1 MTNAAGRRRFA
12 GLLATG
18 LGLTALGGCAGLQ
31 LGMKKPEVAVVDI
44 RPLDG
49 TLLEQRFVLTLRVT
63 NPNSVEIPIEGLTFR
78 LDLNGQQF
86 ATGVSNKPVV
96 IPRLGNGL
104 VDVTATTGLASLMRQ
119 FRELAKGRDRAD
131 YRVRGRLVTGNFGG
145 FDFDETGEVGMPK
158 GFGESPR
165 REPAPPVEKF

>member
-1 MTNAAGRRRFA
+1 MRDAGRRRFA
-12 GLLATG
+12 GLLAVG
-18 LGLTALGGCAGLQ
+18 LGLTLLGGCAGLQ
-31 LGMKKPEVAVVDI
+31 LGMKKPEVAVVNI

-63 NPNSVEIPIEGLTFR
+63 NPNTSEIAIEGLNFR
-78 LDLNGQQF
+78 VDLNGQQF
-86 ATGVSNKPVV
+86 ATGVSNRPVV
-96 IPRLGNGL
+96 IPRLGDGL

-119 FRELAKGRDRAD
+119 FRELAKGRDRVD
-131 YRVRGRLVTGNFGG
+131 YRVRGRLVTSNFGG

-165 REPAPPVEKF
+165 REPVPPVEKF

>member
-18 LGLTALGGCAGLQ
+18 LGLTVLGGCAGFQ
-31 LGMKKPEVAVVDI
+31 LGMKKPQVAVIDI
-44 RPLDG
+44 RPQDA
-49 TLLEQRFVLTLRVT
+49 TLLEQRFVLSLRVT
-63 NPNSVEIPIEGLTFR
+63 NPNSIEIPIEGLTFR

-96 IPRLGNGL
+96 IPRLGDG
-104 VDVTATTGLASLMRQ
+104 VVEVTATTGLASLLRQ
-119 FRELAKGRDRAD
+119 FRELGKLRDKVE
-131 YRVRGRLVTGNFGG
+131 YRLRGRLVTGNFGG

-158 GFGESPR
+158 GVGGAGR
-165 REPAPPVEKF
+165 RETAPPTERF